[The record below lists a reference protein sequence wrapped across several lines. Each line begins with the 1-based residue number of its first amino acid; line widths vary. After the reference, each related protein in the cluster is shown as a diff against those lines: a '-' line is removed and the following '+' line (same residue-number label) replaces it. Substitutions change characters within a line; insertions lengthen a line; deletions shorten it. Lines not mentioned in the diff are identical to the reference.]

1 MSAINI
7 LLSRQ
12 IFPLILDRRF
22 GFWIKLFYKIESR
35 RNDKI
40 SGKSLALSI
49 TIYHI
54 IEINSQMSLKGIHY
68 GKLNLGSEEL
78 QLLSMGSDKMFG
90 VSFNDMKNVSI
101 NKNDI
106 IIETAVE

>member
-1 MSAINI
+1 
-7 LLSRQ
+7 
-12 IFPLILDRRF
+12 
-22 GFWIKLFYKIESR
+22 
-35 RNDKI
+35 
-40 SGKSLALSI
+40 
-49 TIYHI
+49 
-54 IEINSQMSLKGIHY
+54 MSLKGIHY

-90 VSFNDMKNVSI
+90 VCFNDMKNVSI

>member
-1 MSAINI
+1 
-7 LLSRQ
+7 
-12 IFPLILDRRF
+12 
-22 GFWIKLFYKIESR
+22 
-35 RNDKI
+35 
-40 SGKSLALSI
+40 
-49 TIYHI
+49 
-54 IEINSQMSLKGIHY
+54 MSLKGIHY
-68 GKLNLGSEEL
+68 GKLNLRSEEL

>member
-1 MSAINI
+1 
-7 LLSRQ
+7 
-12 IFPLILDRRF
+12 
-22 GFWIKLFYKIESR
+22 
-35 RNDKI
+35 
-40 SGKSLALSI
+40 
-49 TIYHI
+49 
-54 IEINSQMSLKGIHY
+54 MSLKGIHY

>member
-1 MSAINI
+1 
-7 LLSRQ
+7 
-12 IFPLILDRRF
+12 
-22 GFWIKLFYKIESR
+22 
-35 RNDKI
+35 
-40 SGKSLALSI
+40 
-49 TIYHI
+49 
-54 IEINSQMSLKGIHY
+54 MSLKGIHY

-78 QLLSMGSDKMFG
+78 QLLSMSSDKMFG